1 MATTAHTSHDLLR
14 PDCASPE
21 VRLVSRMRAMDAE
34 KSRQAAATSLP
45 DLNSLPQPGSLI
57 SRNEDAG
64 VGLGPMSLGGLKQLA
79 SDRLVALAVSPTQ
92 HATLRNTA
100 RGAQV

>member
-1 MATTAHTSHDLLR
+1 MATTARTPHDLLR

-21 VRLVSRMRAMDAE
+21 ARLVSRVRAMDAE

-45 DLNSLPQPGSLI
+45 DLNSLPQPGSLV

-64 VGLGPMSLGGLKQLA
+64 VGLGPMSLGGLRQLA
-79 SDRLVALAVSPTQ
+79 SDRLVVVAGAPTH
-92 HATLRNTA
+92 HATLRNTM